1 MRTEITLLPQ
11 DFVEYEVDNR
21 PMGLTFCLKEMK
33 AILNFCE
40 SSGQHVNLFFEKPGK
55 PILLVLEYFNVIE
68 ADFVLATLI
77 DGGDPDGS
85 SQSSMESVSNPN
97 GRSTPSSSFQSS
109 ISPATGTPLSMDYK
123 HEPMDSS
130 SPYKVGNLHTS
141 TPDSDIP
148 TISDFRSEMDDI
160 SGHVS
165 GSDDESVPQN
175 KISISQ
181 KRRKRPV
188 FTTDFQMM
196 HDDHS
201 DNDDPDAMSDH

>member
-1 MRTEITLLPQ
+1 LLPQ

-77 DGGDPDGS
+77 DSEDPDGS
-85 SQSSMESVSNPN
+85 SQSSSESISNPN
-97 GRSTPSSSFQSS
+97 GRSSAMQSTPSSSYQSS
-109 ISPATGTPLSMDYK
+109 ISPTTGTPLSMDYK
-123 HEPMDSS
+123 LEPVDSS
-130 SPYKVGNLHTS
+130 SPYKLGNLHTS
-141 TPDSDIP
+141 TPDSDLP
-148 TISDFRSEMDDI
+148 TIGDFRSDLDDI

-196 HDDHS
+196 HDLS
-201 DNDDPDAMSDH
+201 DNEDPDAMSDH